1 MAPSGYWPLCGPGA
15 ARQPD
20 SVRSTPLVLVVNQQ
34 KGTIVRVE
42 ATTVRDFNRIDV
54 RPMTGSI
61 GAEIAGVDLRELDD
75 ELVAELRQAW
85 LDHKVLFFRDQDL
98 THQQHLDYGR
108 ALGELEVHPFSDQ
121 VEGHPEILVIDSK
134 PDAFIS
140 AETWHS
146 DVTFREAPP
155 LGSILLGRIIPPY
168 GGDTCFANMELAY
181 EMLPDAT
188 KEEIDGLYA
197 IHSYVKAFGKGMSE
211 EQLAEAQQKYPDQKH
226 PLVRTHPETGNKGLF
241 MARNF
246 MLTIDGMT
254 AEESKELRYR
264 LYEQSKIP
272 ELQVRFRWQPNSIA
286 QWDNRCT
293 QHYAIPDHGGQRRRV
308 ERVTLIGDRP
318 V

>member
-1 MAPSGYWPLCGPGA
+1 M
-15 ARQPD
+15 RID
-20 SVRSTPLVLVVNQQ
+20 S
-34 KGTIVRVE
+34 
-42 ATTVRDFNRIDV
+42 TTVRDFNRIRV
-54 RPMTGSI
+54 EPVTGSI
-61 GAEIAGVDLRELDD
+61 GAEVSNVDLRELDD

-98 THQQHLDYGR
+98 SHKQHLAYGS
-108 ALGELEVHPFSDQ
+108 ALGDLEVHPFSDQ
-121 VEGHPEILVIDSK
+121 VEGHPEILVIDST
-134 PDAFIS
+134 PDNFIA

-146 DVTFREAPP
+146 DVTFRECPP
-155 LGSILLGRIIPPY
+155 LGSILLGRIIPSY

-181 EMLPDAT
+181 DMLPDDL
-188 KEEIDGLYA
+188 KEQVDGLYA
-197 IHSYVKAFGKGMSE
+197 IHSYVKGFGRGMSDE
-211 EQLAEAQQKYPDQKH
+211 ELAKTREKYPDQKH
-226 PLVRTHPETGNKGLF
+226 PLVRTHPETGRKGLF

-254 AEESKELRYR
+254 ADESRSLRYR

-272 ELQVRFRWQPNSIA
+272 EIQVRFRWRQNSIA

-293 QHYAIPDHGGQRRRV
+293 QHYAVPDHGGQRRRV